1 MLWDNKAWLCPRR
14 VFAATVGIVALF
26 GVSIGEVVAQEL
38 PEKPVGRAA
47 TPKEIAAWDI
57 DIAPDG
63 EGLPPGTGTV
73 ARGSEIYA
81 GQCLFCHG
89 PVGNETRV
97 HSLIVPRLRNNWC
110 CATSVYDYIFRA
122 MPFYAAQSLKPDEVY
137 SLVAFVLF
145 QNKIVPKDFVADA
158 STLPGVKMPRAPSYE
173 FNPWTT
179 LLNPRPQPGNP
190 WSRDNP

>member
-1 MLWDNKAWLCPRR
+1 MLWDKKAWPRPHC

-26 GVSIGEVVAQEL
+26 GAGVGEVVAQEL
-38 PEKPVGRAA
+38 PGKPIGRTA
-47 TPKEIAAWDI
+47 TAEEIAAFDI
-57 DIAPDG
+57 DIAPNG
-63 EGLPPGTGTV
+63 EGLPAGTGTV
-73 ARGSEIYA
+73 ADGKEIYA
-81 GQCLFCHG
+81 AKCLACHG

-122 MPFYAAQSLKPDEVY
+122 MPFYQAQSLKPDEVY

-145 QNKIVPKDFVADA
+145 QNKIVPENFVADA
-158 STLPGVKMPRAPSYE
+158 GSLPGVKMPRAPSYE

-179 LLNPRPQPGNP
+179 LVNPRPQPGNP